1 MSMTLPLFPLGS
13 VLYPGL
19 VMPLHIF
26 EERYRQLVD
35 DMLAGPEPR
44 QFGVIAIRQ
53 GQETGVD
60 GVTALFETG
69 CTAVVRRVTRRPD
82 GKFDL
87 ITVGAERFKLIRL
100 VEPAPYFSAEI
111 EMLPDEIGDEAEA
124 ENAVPVVQ
132 AAFRAYLDLL
142 SERGGA
148 QVTVPE
154 LPDEPILLS
163 YLVAAAV
170 VLDLPVRQQLLA
182 EPNAAARLKTER
194 ALLTK
199 EQQMLRS
206 LTATP
211 APDLLN
217 SPFSQN

>member
-35 DMLAGPEPR
+35 DLLAGPEPR

-69 CTAVVRRVTRRPD
+69 CTAVVRRVTRHPD

-100 VEPAPYFSAEI
+100 VDPAPYFSAEI

-124 ENAVPVVQ
+124 ESAVPVVQ

-148 QVTVPE
+148 QVSVPE

-199 EQQMLRS
+199 EQQILRS

>member
-1 MSMTLPLFPLGS
+1 MSLTLPLFPLGS

-35 DMLAGPEPR
+35 DLLAGPEPR

-69 CTAVVRRVTRRPD
+69 CTAVVRRVTRHPD

-124 ENAVPVVQ
+124 ESAVPVVQ

-148 QVTVPE
+148 QVSVPE

-199 EQQMLRS
+199 EQQILRS

-217 SPFSQN
+217 SPFSQS

>member
-1 MSMTLPLFPLGS
+1 MSLTLPLFPLGS

-35 DMLAGPEPR
+35 DLLAGPEPR

-69 CTAVVRRVTRRPD
+69 CTAVVRRVTRHPD

-124 ENAVPVVQ
+124 ESAVPVVQ

-148 QVTVPE
+148 QVSVPE
-154 LPDEPILLS
+154 VPDENILLS
-163 YLVAAAV
+163 YIVAAAV
-170 VLDLPVRQQLLA
+170 VLDLLVRQQLLA

-199 EQQMLRS
+199 EQQILRS